1 MDFISRYLAQIR
13 AQLLGLTVSQ
23 KLLIGTLLVIM
34 AVTVYFCVQWSAK
47 PEMVELLPTSSTPEE
62 VAAMTSY
69 LKSAHYT
76 YTAANDK
83 IMVPAEQAY
92 AIRGELAAAQ
102 VLPKDTTAAFGK
114 LADAN
119 EWMLTNASIDRRWNY
134 ARQEVLTKIIRNF
147 PYISDATVII
157 SQGQREGLGRDM
169 IPSSASVS
177 VKLKHGEGLSTN
189 QLLAIV
195 DTIRGS
201 VSGLKR
207 EDVHVTDGSRSYTAP
222 SEDLPMPADLLA
234 YKTAIEDQLAHKL
247 IAQFGSIGDVKI
259 AVNVIPE
266 MAARKT
272 QETIFD
278 PKGVAKAT
286 TRETSTDT
294 NTTDGATPS
303 GQPGVGSNVAVSPVT
318 TSSANHAMSTSS
330 NTTSETM
337 VKFSEKTV
345 IATSP
350 PGTEMKKMTA
360 SISLPRSYFVRIFQR
375 VKKDPKADPEDKEL
389 TETIKESCARIHDLA
404 MNAIGAET
412 TEQIRVDWFDDLAAG
427 GPGAEGHGGTATVA
441 SAGSAPS
448 IGVLINQFGKQ
459 AVLGA
464 FALVALATMLMMVR
478 RAAPNTAGSDAD
490 PGVFVGDYRG
500 AKRSKAGKTVRRMSE
515 TDTLEIDDDVLGEA
529 NQSEAVLTGI
539 ELDDETLQSR
549 KMVDEVSTMVKENPE
564 NAAAMVKRWLAKGK

>member
-13 AQLLGLTVSQ
+13 NQLLGLTVSQ

-34 AVTVYFCVQWSAK
+34 GVTVYFCVQYSAK
-47 PEMVELLPTSSTPEE
+47 PDMVELLPTSSTPEE

-102 VLPKDTTAAFGK
+102 VLPKDTTVAFAK
-114 LADAN
+114 LAEAN

-134 ARQEVLTKIIRNF
+134 ARQEVLTKIIGNF
-147 PYISDATVII
+147 PYIADATVII
-157 SQGQREGLGRDM
+157 SQGERVGLGRDM
-169 IPSSASVS
+169 VPSSASVS
-177 VKLKHGEGLSTN
+177 VKLKHGDGLSTN

-207 EDVHVTDGSRSYTAP
+207 EDVHVTDGSRAYTAP
-222 SEDLPMPADLLA
+222 SEDSPMPADLLA
-234 YKTAIEDQLAHKL
+234 YKTAIEDQLVRKL
-247 IAQFGSIGDVKI
+247 MTQFGSIGDVKI

-272 QETIFD
+272 QETTYD
-278 PKGVAKAT
+278 PKGVVRAP
-286 TRETSTDT
+286 TREVSTDT
-294 NTTDGATPS
+294 STSEGTTPKGE
-303 GQPGVGSNVAVSPVT
+303 PGVGSNVAVGPVGA
-318 TSSANHAMSTSS
+318 SSASHSTSTSS
-330 NTTSETM
+330 NTTAETS

-345 IATSP
+345 TATSP

-360 SISLPRSYFVRIFQR
+360 SISLPRSYFVRILQR
-375 VKKDPKADPEDKEL
+375 IKKDPKLDPEDKDL
-389 TETIKESCARIHDLA
+389 AETIKDNCARIHDLA
-404 MNAIGAET
+404 MNAIGADT
-412 TEQIRVDWFDDLAAG
+412 TEQIRVDWFDDLAAT
-427 GPGAEGHGGTATVA
+427 GAGADGHGATAVA
-441 SAGSAPS
+441 TAGGPS
-448 IGVLINQFGKQ
+448 IGVLMNQFGKQ

-490 PGVFVGDYRG
+490 PAVFVGDYRG
-500 AKRSKAGKTVRRMSE
+500 AKRSKAAKGARRSGE
-515 TDTLEIDDDVLGEA
+515 TDALDVDDDVFGEA

-549 KMVDEVSTMVKENPE
+549 KMVDEVSNMVKENPE